1 MFLKNNFIYRQIL
14 SVLVGILFISS
25 QANAKECFFEA
36 AKKYSVP
43 MEILEAIAKIESN
56 NNQYALNIK
65 GKGYYP
71 KDIHNAIDILNINS
85 SKSFDIGLMQINK
98 WWFNKFNFSYN
109 WGFNKCWNISMGAYI
124 LAYEITRANGDL
136 WLAIGRYHSPNKKRQ
151 QIYIKK
157 VWDVV
162 KWQN

>member
-36 AKKYSVP
+36 TKKYLVP
-43 MEILEAIAKIESN
+43 MEIFEAIAKIESN

-71 KDIHNAIDILNINS
+71 KIFI
-85 SKSFDIGLMQINK
+85 MQ
-98 WWFNKFNFSYN
+98 
-109 WGFNKCWNISMGAYI
+109 
-124 LAYEITRANGDL
+124 
-136 WLAIGRYHSPNKKRQ
+136 
-151 QIYIKK
+151 
-157 VWDVV
+157 
-162 KWQN
+162 